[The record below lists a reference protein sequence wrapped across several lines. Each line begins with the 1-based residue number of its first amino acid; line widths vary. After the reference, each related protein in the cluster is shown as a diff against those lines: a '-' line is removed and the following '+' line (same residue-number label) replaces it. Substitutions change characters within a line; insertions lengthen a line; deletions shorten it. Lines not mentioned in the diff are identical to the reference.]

1 MYTSFAKTKVLAKQS
16 SFDSSRMVGGG
27 LYVDLI
33 DWLW

>member
-27 LYVDLI
+27 L
-33 DWLW
+33 